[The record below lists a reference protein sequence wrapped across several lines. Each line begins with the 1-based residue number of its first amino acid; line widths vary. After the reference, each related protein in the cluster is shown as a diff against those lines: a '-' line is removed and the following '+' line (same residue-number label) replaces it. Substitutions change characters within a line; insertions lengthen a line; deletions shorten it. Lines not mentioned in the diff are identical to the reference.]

1 MYLIDNSMIKDFY
14 KISEKDLD
22 YLLTHKFTVW
32 EKLDMFYFRVE
43 ITKIGA
49 IPLRGSTGKVISDID
64 CVTNSLY
71 KGVCDF
77 VNKKV
82 NPIRNKIIEEY
93 GEGTVGFF
101 YLPKQTYHKIT
112 YSNLPEKTVFLSDW
126 YFPKHQD
133 ILDITCSPG
142 SYHIHHLAHILGV
155 EQPPLMAIWRPE
167 DRAIE
172 MKSLKDKINNYLEN
186 KTEDRAKALVN
197 KLIQE
202 NLSNGSRNQI
212 FNIEGIIIRTDKFQY
227 QIRLKDTEDNLDKSV
242 KLIYRDTLLKSV
254 ADYYSKNINA
264 LTEVFNSCESY
275 IDRVSKLFL
284 SYIEKTDLF
293 TKFSFDPED
302 LLPPTTAYFGD
313 IDYEMISDTNVK
325 LICKYNEVNKNI
337 FRLFLHTFAQ
347 KISEDKF
354 NSLPNSVKDILND
367 LIIKLKYKNYKEI
380 LLTAYKANS

>member
-1 MYLIDNSMIKDFY
+1 M
-14 KISEKDLD
+14 
-22 YLLTHKFTVW
+22 
-32 EKLDMFYFRVE
+32 
-43 ITKIGA
+43 
-49 IPLRGSTGKVISDID
+49 
-64 CVTNSLY
+64 
-71 KGVCDF
+71 
-77 VNKKV
+77 
-82 NPIRNKIIEEY
+82 
-93 GEGTVGFF
+93 
-101 YLPKQTYHKIT
+101 
-112 YSNLPEKTVFLSDW
+112 
-126 YFPKHQD
+126 
-133 ILDITCSPG
+133 
-142 SYHIHHLAHILGV
+142 
-155 EQPPLMAIWRPE
+155 
-167 DRAIE
+167 
-172 MKSLKDKINNYLEN
+172 
-186 KTEDRAKALVN
+186 N

-284 SYIEKTDLF
+284 SYIEETDLF

-325 LICKYNEVNKNI
+325 FACKYNEVHKNI

>member
-1 MYLIDNSMIKDFY
+1 
-14 KISEKDLD
+14 
-22 YLLTHKFTVW
+22 
-32 EKLDMFYFRVE
+32 
-43 ITKIGA
+43 
-49 IPLRGSTGKVISDID
+49 
-64 CVTNSLY
+64 
-71 KGVCDF
+71 
-77 VNKKV
+77 
-82 NPIRNKIIEEY
+82 
-93 GEGTVGFF
+93 
-101 YLPKQTYHKIT
+101 
-112 YSNLPEKTVFLSDW
+112 
-126 YFPKHQD
+126 
-133 ILDITCSPG
+133 
-142 SYHIHHLAHILGV
+142 
-155 EQPPLMAIWRPE
+155 
-167 DRAIE
+167 
-172 MKSLKDKINNYLEN
+172 MKSLKDEINNYLEN
-186 KTEDRAKALVN
+186 KEENRAETLIY

-202 NLSNGSRNQI
+202 NSYGVSRNHI
-212 FNIEGIIIRTDKFQY
+212 FSIEGIIIRTDKFQY

-254 ADYYSKNINA
+254 ADYYSKNIDT
-264 LTEVFNSCESY
+264 LTEAFNSCDSY

-284 SYIEKTDLF
+284 SYIEETDLF